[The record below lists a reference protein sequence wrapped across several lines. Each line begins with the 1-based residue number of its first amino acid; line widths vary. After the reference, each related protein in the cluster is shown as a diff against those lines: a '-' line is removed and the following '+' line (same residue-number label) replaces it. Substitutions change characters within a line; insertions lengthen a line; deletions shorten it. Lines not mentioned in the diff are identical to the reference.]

1 MKNLKQP
8 NEEEFFV
15 LKNISTN
22 DSRKKVRLR
31 AEIILLRL
39 KEFSYRKI
47 AKLLKCGKD
56 TIRFCVEK
64 WNNSGIGSIVAWKR
78 NFHSGKQFKRRNVIE
93 RLISNK
99 PMSLKFHSLPGHL
112 GP

>member
-8 NEEEFFV
+8 NEKEFFV
-15 LKNISTN
+15 LKNISTD

-39 KEFSYRKI
+39 KELSYRKI

-56 TIRFCVEK
+56 TIMYCIKKWNETGFGSILTWKRKIHLVEK
-64 WNNSGIGSIVAWKR
+64 L
-78 NFHSGKQFKRRNVIE
+78 KRRNVIE
-93 RLISNK
+93 R
-99 PMSLKFHSLPGHL
+99 
-112 GP
+112 